1 MMIRALLMIVIVDKY
16 HTIVSYTDSNT
27 NHNIKVDYHSNHDDH
42 QYMIIEFH
50 HASKNPITMYH

>member
-1 MMIRALLMIVIVDKY
+1 MIVIVDKY
-16 HTIVSYTDSNT
+16 HAIVSYIDSNT

-42 QYMIIEFH
+42 QYMIIEIH